1 MKKKKISPEHS
12 FGKAYPEWLNLLEN
26 LEDFVE
32 GRTKKMKKIMYPANL
47 FPEVANDSKEQ
58 NAKQI
63 LIWAS
68 NAASMRS
75 SFKFKVTSENWEVFK
90 RTNDKPV
97 SVVTFL
103 PFENVYLQYCYENS
117 SKILLC
123 EQRTLNVDY
132 PELELLEGETYIC
145 LTPAE
150 YHEKE
155 ALVLNNGMDEIAGNS
170 IASHSSIPSHRG
182 SSLTVVPLEIH
193 LREGVELGADML
205 NDEFSI
211 NDDLYGMK
219 KREAPPFVT
228 AFPEGVD
235 GSRWEEEQQ
244 SLSFLTCFFL
254 FLLLLSAKGVR
265 QTTLGKVEGKNV
277 ARRKPQHKRQHPMY
291 EYRILELGD
300 GSEPPLFDQSVTR
313 EAIRKRC
320 HAVRGFFRHYKKP
333 LKSGPNKGKTAVF
346 VKGHWRGDKELGVI
360 RKDYAFANENSG

>member
-32 GRTKKMKKIMYPANL
+32 GRTKKMKKIMYQANL
-47 FPEVANDSKEQ
+47 FPEVAKDRSHD
-58 NAKQI
+58 AKQI

-90 RTNDKPV
+90 RTNNKPL

-103 PFENVYLQYCYENS
+103 PFQNVYLQYCYKHS

-123 EQRTLNVDY
+123 EQRTLDVDY
-132 PELELLEGETYIC
+132 PELELLEGETYISI
-145 LTPAE
+145 TPAE

-155 ALVLNNGMDEIAGNS
+155 ASVLNNR
-170 IASHSSIPSHRG
+170 SSK
-182 SSLTVVPLEIH
+182 LTVVPLEIH
-193 LREGVELGADML
+193 LREGIELGVDML

-211 NDDLYGMK
+211 NDDLHGMK

-228 AFPEGVD
+228 AFPSGVD
-235 GSRWEEEQQ
+235 GSRWEEEEH
-244 SLSFLTCFFL
+244 SLPFLTCFFL

>member
-32 GRTKKMKKIMYPANL
+32 GRTKKMKKIMYQANL
-47 FPEVANDSKEQ
+47 FPEVAKDRSHD
-58 NAKQI
+58 AKQI

-90 RTNDKPV
+90 RTNNKPL

-103 PFENVYLQYCYENS
+103 PFQNVYLQYCYKHS

-123 EQRTLNVDY
+123 EQRTLDVDY
-132 PELELLEGETYIC
+132 PELELLEGETYISI
-145 LTPAE
+145 TPAE

-155 ALVLNNGMDEIAGNS
+155 ASVLNNR
-170 IASHSSIPSHRG
+170 SSK
-182 SSLTVVPLEIH
+182 LTVVPLEIH
-193 LREGVELGADML
+193 LREGIELGVDML

-211 NDDLYGMK
+211 NDDLHGMK

-228 AFPEGVD
+228 AFPSGVD
-235 GSRWEEEQQ
+235 GSRWEEEEH
-244 SLSFLTCFFL
+244 SLPFLTCFFL

-360 RKDYAFANENSG
+360 RKDYVFANENSG

>member
-32 GRTKKMKKIMYPANL
+32 GRTKKMKKIMYQANL
-47 FPEVANDSKEQ
+47 FPEVAKDRSHD
-58 NAKQI
+58 AKQI

-90 RTNDKPV
+90 RTNNKPL

-103 PFENVYLQYCYENS
+103 PFQNVYLQYCYKHS

-123 EQRTLNVDY
+123 EQRTLDVDY
-132 PELELLEGETYIC
+132 PELELLEGETYISI
-145 LTPAE
+145 TPAE

-155 ALVLNNGMDEIAGNS
+155 ASVLNNR
-170 IASHSSIPSHRG
+170 SSK
-182 SSLTVVPLEIH
+182 LTVVPLEIH
-193 LREGVELGADML
+193 LREGIELGVDML

-211 NDDLYGMK
+211 NDDLHGMK
-219 KREAPPFVT
+219 KREAPPFIT
-228 AFPEGVD
+228 AFPSGVD
-235 GSRWEEEQQ
+235 GSRWEEEEH
-244 SLSFLTCFFL
+244 SLPFLTCFFL
-254 FLLLLSAKGVR
+254 FLLLLSAKGVM
-265 QTTLGKVEGKNV
+265 QTSLGNVEGKNV
-277 ARRKPQHKRQHPMY
+277 VRRKPQHKRQHPMY
-291 EYRILELGD
+291 EYRVLEIGD